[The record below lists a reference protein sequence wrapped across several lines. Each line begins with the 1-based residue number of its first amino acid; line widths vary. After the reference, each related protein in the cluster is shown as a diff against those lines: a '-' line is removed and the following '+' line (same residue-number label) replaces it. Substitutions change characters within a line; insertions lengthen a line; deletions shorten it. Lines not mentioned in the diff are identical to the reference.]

1 MLRMRRFENMPEYAN
16 KKTNKLMS
24 SNKKALR
31 EEILENRCCSRKN
44 DSVEHLSCLM
54 FAKGT
59 ALV

>member
-1 MLRMRRFENMPEYAN
+1 MPEYAN